1 MYQCGARLSR
11 GGLSAGKCASL
22 GDETAATFRFST
34 TRRIRERFS
43 AVNTADLYDERG
55 AELDSVSLQFQ
66 SLGGHTHFSG
76 PVRTIRCFE
85 DNALVK
91 SALATPGNGSVL
103 VVDGA
108 GSLRTALM
116 GDMIAASAV
125 RTAGPASSST
135 APSGTGRPSPSCRL
149 GVKALG
155 SNPRKSAKAGA
166 GEMDV
171 KLEIDGV
178 TVRPGA
184 MIWCDPDGDSARA
197 LRSCAFSGGTG
208 GNMVSRKIVTESN
221 YRLDPTLP
229 LEQPC
234 PKPPLCAP
242 PGEVLTHRQTV
253 TVMVGLMLGMF
264 LSSLDQTIVS
274 TSIYTIAN
282 DLDGLSLQAWAT
294 TAYLIT
300 STVSTPLYGK
310 LSDIFGRRP
319 LYLIAILIFL
329 AGSLYAGSV
338 HSMTELAIA
347 RGIQGMGAGGLLALA
362 LTIIGDIVALKDRAK
377 FQGYFM
383 SVFGISSVLGPVIGG
398 AFAGSANILGFDG
411 WRWVFFINLPIGL
424 AALAVVFLYLHLP
437 GQAREA
443 EDRLLGRRRHH
454 PGDRAAPAGRRTGPQ
469 LGLDLHQLLPL
480 LSGSGV
486 VGIIAFLLAEKRA
499 GDYALIPLR
508 LFRNIT
514 FGLSS
519 LLNFI
524 IGVGM
529 FGAIAMLPMYLQ
541 LVKGLTPTEAGLM
554 MITFTVGILT
564 GSITAGRTISASG
577 TYRIFPIL
585 GTAVLTAA
593 AVVMGLSLGVDTP
606 LWVPGAIAVFFGLG
620 LGFCMQP
627 LTLAMQV
634 SVPVQGHGRGHV
646 LRGVLPVHGRRGWNG
661 RVHLDALQPRR
672 GQNRRRDEG
681 RRAERGLPQGAQGSG
696 CGRRPRQRQAL
707 RLLQERRQQRLAE

>member
-1 MYQCGARLSR
+1 MSKT
-11 GGLSAGKCASL
+11 S
-22 GDETAATFRFST
+22 
-34 TRRIRERFS
+34 
-43 AVNTADLYDERG
+43 
-55 AELDSVSLQFQ
+55 
-66 SLGGHTHFSG
+66 
-76 PVRTIRCFE
+76 
-85 DNALVK
+85 
-91 SALATPGNGSVL
+91 
-103 VVDGA
+103 
-108 GSLRTALM
+108 
-116 GDMIAASAV
+116 
-125 RTAGPASSST
+125 
-135 APSGTGRPSPSCRL
+135 
-149 GVKALG
+149 
-155 SNPRKSAKAGA
+155 
-166 GEMDV
+166 
-171 KLEIDGV
+171 
-178 TVRPGA
+178 
-184 MIWCDPDGDSARA
+184 SARA
-197 LRSCAFSGGTG
+197 A
-208 GNMVSRKIVTESN
+208 
-221 YRLDPTLP
+221 
-229 LEQPC
+229 
-234 PKPPLCAP
+234 
-242 PGEVLTHRQTV
+242 GEVLTHRQTL

-282 DLDGLSLQAWAT
+282 DLGGLSLQAWAT

-319 LYLIAILIFL
+319 LYLAAIVIFL

-347 RGIQGMGAGGLLALA
+347 RGVQGLGAGGLLALA

-377 FQGYFM
+377 YQGYFM
-383 SVFGISSVLGPVIGG
+383 SVFGISSVLGPVVGG

-411 WRWVFFINLPIGL
+411 WRWVFFINIPIGL

-437 GQAREA
+437 AKHVKQKIDYWGAAAITLAIVPLLLVA
-443 EDRLLGRRRHH
+443 EQGRSWGWTSTSSLLCIG
-454 PGDRAAPAGRRTGPQ
+454 
-469 LGLDLHQLLPL
+469 LGL
-480 LSGSGV
+480 
-486 VGIIAFLLAEKRA
+486 VGIVSFLLAEKRA

-508 LFRNIT
+508 LFRNMT

-524 IGVGM
+524 IGIGM

-593 AVVMGLSLGVDTP
+593 AVVMGLLLKVDTP

-634 SVPVQGHGRGHV
+634 SVPAKDM
-646 LRGVLPVHGRRGWNG
+646 GVGTSSAAFFRSMGGAVGTAVFISMLFSMAADKVASGMK
-661 RVHLDALQPRR
+661 DALQDPDFLKVLNDPTVAADPANAPLYSFF
-672 GQNRRRDEG
+672 QNGASNDSLNDTSWLHQATPTLTRPITEG
-681 RRAERGLPQGAQGSG
+681 FAQSIDAVMLTAAVLTGIAFLISFALPDKKLTDPKAATADAEAV
-696 CGRRPRQRQAL
+696 A
-707 RLLQERRQQRLAE
+707 AH

>member
-1 MYQCGARLSR
+1 MS
-11 GGLSAGKCASL
+11 K
-22 GDETAATFRFST
+22 T
-34 TRRIRERFS
+34 
-43 AVNTADLYDERG
+43 
-55 AELDSVSLQFQ
+55 
-66 SLGGHTHFSG
+66 
-76 PVRTIRCFE
+76 
-85 DNALVK
+85 
-91 SALATPGNGSVL
+91 
-103 VVDGA
+103 
-108 GSLRTALM
+108 
-116 GDMIAASAV
+116 
-125 RTAGPASSST
+125 TAGPA
-135 APSGTGRPSPSCRL
+135 
-149 GVKALG
+149 
-155 SNPRKSAKAGA
+155 
-166 GEMDV
+166 
-171 KLEIDGV
+171 
-178 TVRPGA
+178 
-184 MIWCDPDGDSARA
+184 
-197 LRSCAFSGGTG
+197 
-208 GNMVSRKIVTESN
+208 
-221 YRLDPTLP
+221 
-229 LEQPC
+229 
-234 PKPPLCAP
+234 
-242 PGEVLTHRQTV
+242 PGEALTKRQTI

-319 LYLIAILIFL
+319 LYLAAIVIFL

-338 HSMTELAIA
+338 HSMTELAVA

-383 SVFGISSVLGPVIGG
+383 SVFGISSVLGPVVGG

-437 GQAREA
+437 AKHMKQKIDYWG
-443 EDRLLGRRRHH
+443 
-454 PGDRAAPAGRRTGPQ
+454 AAAIT
-469 LGLDLHQLLPL
+469 LAIVPL
-480 LSGSGV
+480 LLVAEQGRSWGWTSTSSFVCYGLGV
-486 VGIIAFLLAEKRA
+486 VGVVAFLLAEKRA

-508 LFRNIT
+508 LFKNIT

-524 IGVGM
+524 IGIGM

-554 MITFTVGILT
+554 MITFTVGILF
-564 GSITAGRTISASG
+564 GSITAGRTISSSG

-585 GTAVLTAA
+585 GTAILTAA
-593 AVVMGLSLGVDTP
+593 AVVMGFSLGVDTG
-606 LWVPGAIAVFFGLG
+606 LWVPGLIAVFFGLG

-634 SVPVQGHGRGHV
+634 SVPPKDMGVGTSSAAFFRSMGGAVGTAVFISMLFSLAADKIATGMKDAVQNADYLKV
-646 LRGVLPVHGRRGWNG
+646 LKDPAVAADPANAKLYEFFKNGASNDSLNDTSWLHTANPVLTRPITEGFAQSI
-661 RVHLDALQPRR
+661 DAVMLTAAVLTGIAFLISFALPNKKLTDPKAVAQ
-672 GQNRRRDEG
+672 
-681 RRAERGLPQGAQGSG
+681 RAGSESV
-696 CGRRPRQRQAL
+696 PAH
-707 RLLQERRQQRLAE
+707 

>member
-1 MYQCGARLSR
+1 MSTTTSARL
-11 GGLSAGKCASL
+11 
-22 GDETAATFRFST
+22 
-34 TRRIRERFS
+34 
-43 AVNTADLYDERG
+43 
-55 AELDSVSLQFQ
+55 
-66 SLGGHTHFSG
+66 
-76 PVRTIRCFE
+76 
-85 DNALVK
+85 
-91 SALATPGNGSVL
+91 
-103 VVDGA
+103 
-108 GSLRTALM
+108 
-116 GDMIAASAV
+116 
-125 RTAGPASSST
+125 
-135 APSGTGRPSPSCRL
+135 
-149 GVKALG
+149 
-155 SNPRKSAKAGA
+155 
-166 GEMDV
+166 
-171 KLEIDGV
+171 
-178 TVRPGA
+178 
-184 MIWCDPDGDSARA
+184 
-197 LRSCAFSGGTG
+197 
-208 GNMVSRKIVTESN
+208 
-221 YRLDPTLP
+221 
-229 LEQPC
+229 
-234 PKPPLCAP
+234 
-242 PGEVLTHRQTV
+242 PGEVLTHRQTI

-319 LYLIAILIFL
+319 LYLAAILIFL

-383 SVFGISSVLGPVIGG
+383 SVFGVSSVLGPVIGG

-411 WRWVFFINLPIGL
+411 WRWVFFINIPIGL

-437 GQAREA
+437 AKHLKQKIDYWG
-443 EDRLLGRRRHH
+443 
-454 PGDRAAPAGRRTGPQ
+454 AAAIT
-469 LGLDLHQLLPL
+469 LAIVPL
-480 LSGSGV
+480 LLVAEQGRTWGWASTGAFLCYGLGV
-486 VGIIAFLLAEKRA
+486 VGIAAFLLAEKRA

-508 LFRNIT
+508 LFRNTT

-524 IGVGM
+524 IGIGM

-585 GTAVLTAA
+585 GTAVLTGA

-634 SVPVQGHGRGHV
+634 SVPPKDMGVGTSSAAFFRSMGGAVGTAVFISMLFSLAADKVGNGMKAAVQNADYLKV
-646 LRGVLPVHGRRGWNG
+646 LKDPAVAADPANAKLYAFFKDGASNDSLNDTSWLHTANPELTRPITEGFAQSIDAVMLTAAILTGIAFLITFALPNKKLTDPKAAAR
-661 RVHLDALQPRR
+661 
-672 GQNRRRDEG
+672 EG
-681 RRAERGLPQGAQGSG
+681 AA
-696 CGRRPRQRQAL
+696 A
-707 RLLQERRQQRLAE
+707 AAH

>member
-1 MYQCGARLSR
+1 MSKTTSVR
-11 GGLSAGKCASL
+11 
-22 GDETAATFRFST
+22 AA
-34 TRRIRERFS
+34 
-43 AVNTADLYDERG
+43 
-55 AELDSVSLQFQ
+55 
-66 SLGGHTHFSG
+66 
-76 PVRTIRCFE
+76 
-85 DNALVK
+85 
-91 SALATPGNGSVL
+91 
-103 VVDGA
+103 
-108 GSLRTALM
+108 
-116 GDMIAASAV
+116 
-125 RTAGPASSST
+125 
-135 APSGTGRPSPSCRL
+135 
-149 GVKALG
+149 
-155 SNPRKSAKAGA
+155 
-166 GEMDV
+166 
-171 KLEIDGV
+171 
-178 TVRPGA
+178 
-184 MIWCDPDGDSARA
+184 
-197 LRSCAFSGGTG
+197 
-208 GNMVSRKIVTESN
+208 
-221 YRLDPTLP
+221 
-229 LEQPC
+229 
-234 PKPPLCAP
+234 
-242 PGEVLTHRQTV
+242 GEVLTHRQTI

-300 STVSTPLYGK
+300 STVTTPLYGK

-319 LYLIAILIFL
+319 LYLAAILIFL

-437 GQAREA
+437 AKHAKQKIDYWG
-443 EDRLLGRRRHH
+443 
-454 PGDRAAPAGRRTGPQ
+454 AAAIT
-469 LGLDLHQLLPL
+469 LAIVPL
-480 LSGSGV
+480 LLVAEQGRSWGWTSANSFLCYGLGV
-486 VGIIAFLLAEKRA
+486 LGIVTFLLAEKRA

-508 LFRNIT
+508 LFQNIT

-524 IGVGM
+524 IGIGM

-564 GSITAGRTISASG
+564 GSITAGRTISSSG

-585 GTAVLTAA
+585 GTGVLTTA

-606 LWVPGAIAVFFGLG
+606 LWVPGLIAVFFGLG

-634 SVPVQGHGRGHV
+634 SVPAKDMGVGTSSAAFFRSMGGAVGTAVFISMLFSLAADKIASGMKEAMQNADYLKV
-646 LRGVLPVHGRRGWNG
+646 LKDPAVASDPANAKLYGFFKNGATNDSLNDTSWLHTANSALTRPITEGFAQAIDTVMLTAAVLTGIAFLITFALPNKK
-661 RVHLDALQPRR
+661 LTDPKAAAQKADA
-672 GQNRRRDEG
+672 
-681 RRAERGLPQGAQGSG
+681 AAV
-696 CGRRPRQRQAL
+696 A
-707 RLLQERRQQRLAE
+707 AH

>member
-1 MYQCGARLSR
+1 MS
-11 GGLSAGKCASL
+11 K
-22 GDETAATFRFST
+22 TAA
-34 TRRIRERFS
+34 
-43 AVNTADLYDERG
+43 
-55 AELDSVSLQFQ
+55 
-66 SLGGHTHFSG
+66 G
-76 PVRTIRCFE
+76 PV
-85 DNALVK
+85 
-91 SALATPGNGSVL
+91 S
-103 VVDGA
+103 
-108 GSLRTALM
+108 
-116 GDMIAASAV
+116 GD
-125 RTAGPASSST
+125 
-135 APSGTGRPSPSCRL
+135 
-149 GVKALG
+149 
-155 SNPRKSAKAGA
+155 
-166 GEMDV
+166 
-171 KLEIDGV
+171 
-178 TVRPGA
+178 
-184 MIWCDPDGDSARA
+184 
-197 LRSCAFSGGTG
+197 
-208 GNMVSRKIVTESN
+208 
-221 YRLDPTLP
+221 
-229 LEQPC
+229 
-234 PKPPLCAP
+234 
-242 PGEVLTHRQTV
+242 VLTKRQTI

-319 LYLIAILIFL
+319 LYLAAIVIFL

-383 SVFGISSVLGPVIGG
+383 SVFGISSVLGPVVGG

-437 GQAREA
+437 AKHVKQKIDYWG
-443 EDRLLGRRRHH
+443 
-454 PGDRAAPAGRRTGPQ
+454 AAAIT
-469 LGLDLHQLLPL
+469 LAIVPL
-480 LSGSGV
+480 LLVAEQGRSWGWTSAASLLCIGLGV

-508 LFRNIT
+508 LFRNLT

-524 IGVGM
+524 IGIGM

-577 TYRIFPIL
+577 TYRIFPIM

-593 AVVMGLSLGVDTP
+593 ATVMGFSLGVDTG
-606 LWVPGAIAVFFGLG
+606 LWVPGVIAVFFGLG

-634 SVPVQGHGRGHV
+634 SVPPKDMGVGTSSAAFFRSMGGAVGTAVFISLLFSMAADRIATRHEGCHAERRLPEGPQG
-646 LRGVLPVHGRRGWNG
+646 
-661 RVHLDALQPRR
+661 PRR
-672 GQNRRRDEG
+672 GRR
-681 RRAERGLPQGAQGSG
+681 S
-696 CGRRPRQRQAL
+696 RQRQAL
-707 RLLQERRQQRLAE
+707 RVLPERRHQRFPQRHQLAAHGKQHADAPHHRGLRAVDRRRDAHRGRAYRGRLPDQLRAAEQEADGSEGCFKGDGGRALSPTFAHVTGGSLEAASRCHLPPGFPAVFPHGGTPPVVVLRP